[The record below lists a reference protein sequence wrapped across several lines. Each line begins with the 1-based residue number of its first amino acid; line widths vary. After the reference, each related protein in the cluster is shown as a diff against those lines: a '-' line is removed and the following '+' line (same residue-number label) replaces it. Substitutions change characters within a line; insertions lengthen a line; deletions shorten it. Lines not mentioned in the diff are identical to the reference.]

1 MFALSPVF
9 RCGRRIPSHENGS
22 DRRST
27 GRRGWER
34 WTALDEKKKIRG
46 GHARSVD
53 MTYRRKKV
61 FFIITGVIILVVCA
75 IFLALLL
82 NIQAFKPRIEAAAS
96 GALGMEIRIK
106 GRLGIDLFPGFGI
119 SLRNVSVQKKGADV
133 VIVEKMKIGLKLI
146 PLTKHEVR
154 LSRVGLVRPV
164 FSIVRYKNGMFNFE
178 KPERTLMER
187 LLTVNRI
194 SISEGKLVYAD
205 ERSDARVKV
214 DDFEGAIRNLSYGK
228 TDGAG
233 PFKNISFD
241 GDVRCRTLTVNNV
254 MLTNVVMRTAAKNG
268 IFDINP
274 ISMDM
279 FGGAGK
285 GNIHV
290 DLTGASP
297 HYRVIAALNRFRVEE
312 LLQSLSPGKSPLKSI
327 EGAADFSADLTATGK
342 SAEEVKQ
349 SLSGGLSLNGED
361 LMLYR
366 YDIDA
371 LIAKYERSQNFNLV
385 DVGAYFLAG
394 PFGPIL
400 TKSYNFGSLY
410 EESQGGKGTI
420 RKLVSIWNVNR
431 GTAEAIDV
439 ALATKKYRIAMK
451 GGLNFTHDRFDD
463 VTVAVLDKQGCAV
476 YSQKVHGPFRK
487 AKIEK
492 ISILKSITGSVSNA
506 MKDAWKFVGGGCRIF
521 YSGSVAQPEG

>member
-1 MFALSPVF
+1 MALK
-9 RCGRRIPSHENGS
+9 RN
-22 DRRST
+22 
-27 GRRGWER
+27 
-34 WTALDEKKKIRG
+34 
-46 GHARSVD
+46 
-53 MTYRRKKV
+53 KV
-61 FFIITGVIILVVCA
+61 FFTTTGVIILVVCA
-75 IFLALLL
+75 VVIVLLL
-82 NIQAFKPRIEAAAS
+82 NLQAFKPRIEAAAS
-96 GALGMEIRIK
+96 NALGMEVRIK

-133 VIVEKMKIGLKLI
+133 VTVEKMRIGLKLI

-178 KPERTLMER
+178 KPERTLVER

-194 SISEGKLVYAD
+194 SISEGRLVYTD

-214 DDFEGAIRNLSYGK
+214 DDFDGTIRNLSYSR
-228 TDGAG
+228 TDNAK
-233 PFKNISFD
+233 PFKNISFS
-241 GDVRCRTLTVNNV
+241 GAIRCKTLMINNFI
-254 MLTNVVMRTAAKNG
+254 LTNLSIKTAGEKG
-268 IFDINP
+268 ILDINP

-290 DLTGASP
+290 DVTGASP

-312 LLQSLSPGKSPLKSI
+312 LLQTLSPGKSPLKRI
-327 EGAADFSADLTATGK
+327 EGAVNFSADLTATGK
-342 SAEEVKQ
+342 SADEVKQ
-349 SLSGGLSLNGED
+349 SLSGDLSLNGED

-420 RKLVSIWNVNR
+420 RKLVSVWKVNR

-451 GGLNFTHDRFDD
+451 GGLNFNNDRFVD
-463 VTVAVLDKQGCAV
+463 VIVAVLDKQGCAV

-506 MKDAWKFVGGGCRIF
+506 MKDAWKFVGGGCRKF